1 MTAFQLCRREPGGGS
16 ASQIIGFL
24 FSLFR
29 IFSLVFFCFLLQNNA
44 QWSFPVCP
52 HSQRNNNNKQVTWK
66 HFHTKTP
73 ATGEASVTWERLYG
87 WHGGM
92 PLGLGG
98 GGGGN
103 RTTSRA
109 NIQNMH
115 RTKSGVGVRNIS
127 GRVQFASFAQRE
139 ALRLEPCCSGLNT
152 ITDSTALFSV

>member
-1 MTAFQLCRREPGGGS
+1 MTAFQLCSRGH
-16 ASQIIGFL
+16 ASQTRFL

-29 IFSLVFFCFLLQNNA
+29 IFSLVFFCFLLQSNA

-73 ATGEASVTWERLYG
+73 ATVKRVWREKGFTGDRVACRWGWVEAGAGR
-87 WHGGM
+87 
-92 PLGLGG
+92 
-98 GGGGN
+98 N

-115 RTKSGVGVRNIS
+115 RPKSGVGVRNIS
-127 GRVQFASFAQRE
+127 GRVQFASAA
-139 ALRLEPCCSGLNT
+139 ALLRVKHNNRLDCALCSGSFHEKQKESFQ
-152 ITDSTALFSV
+152 I